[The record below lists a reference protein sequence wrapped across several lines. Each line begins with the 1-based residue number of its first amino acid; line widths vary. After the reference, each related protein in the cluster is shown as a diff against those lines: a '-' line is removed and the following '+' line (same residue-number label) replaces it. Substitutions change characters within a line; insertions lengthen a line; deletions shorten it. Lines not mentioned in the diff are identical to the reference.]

1 MAEQDRPLQ
10 AGPLDGIRVVD
21 TSTGIAGPM
30 ATMFLADF
38 GADVVKLEPPDGD
51 PARINPGFAMWNRNK
66 RSVVADLGTPDGR
79 TRLESLL
86 RGADIAV
93 FGETSDVLAANGL
106 DPESVRAL
114 NPRLIYLHTPPF
126 DGQGPTPWAGDHES
140 AALLAAE
147 TGIAAGQY
155 AFEEIPI
162 ESVYP
167 HALYGQ
173 AIWAAGATTAA
184 LLERESSG
192 LGQTVTVGGL
202 HGMMMTMT
210 GQLTVI
216 PSLAGN
222 PKTGGGPGGPVP
234 WYRLYECADGEWIFL
249 ACLTPKFYMKAFE
262 VLDVFD
268 MLADERL
275 AGEPAMMMAPDNIGW
290 VLERMRA
297 AVKSRTRADWM
308 ERLNGVG
315 CPTAYAG
322 RREDWLADPQL
333 VATGLRVEVADPERG
348 DVVMPGLSL
357 NMTKTPG
364 AVRSAAPTLG
374 ADNGLDAWPSPSN
387 TPAAATSETQT
398 GPLAGRRILDL
409 GTIIAGT
416 YAGSLLAEL
425 GADVIKVEA
434 LSGDPLRSYGPTFAG
449 FNKGKRGLA
458 IDLRSEA
465 GREAFYGL
473 VKRADAVVDNYRPG
487 VLGRLGI
494 DYDSLIKVNPRI
506 ITASVT
512 GFGEGGPDDDKPGMD
527 PMLQAMSGMMHAQG
541 GDSEPVFFTMPV
553 NDVSS
558 ASMATLGILLSMFHR
573 ERTGEG
579 QRVWTSLAGQAAMMQ
594 AGELVN
600 YPGRPPAPLGG
611 RDFQGASA
619 LDRFYATS
627 DGWLRLE
634 ASGGDL
640 PALKDAGLAQADS
653 DENDAQLAAALGAA
667 LKALT
672 LPEALL
678 RLSEAGVPAAAARP
692 ISSLPTAGEF
702 EGTEISHFHQP
713 EAGEPFWTAG
723 RYARFSRTERSDSMY
738 PPGLGEH
745 TRAALVEAGLDADA
759 IDQMFA
765 AGVVLESG
773 PFSLG

>member
-1 MAEQDRPLQ
+1 MAEEQHPL
-10 AGPLDGIRVVD
+10 GVRPLDGIRVVD
-21 TSTGIAGPM
+21 TTTGIAGPM

-38 GADVVKLEPPDGD
+38 GADVVKVEPPDGD
-51 PARINPGFAMWNRNK
+51 PARANPGFAMWNRNK
-66 RSVVADLGTPDGR
+66 RSVMADVAEAEGR
-79 TRLESLL
+79 SRLEDLL

-93 FGETSDVLAANGL
+93 FGETSDVLTAKGL
-106 DPESVRAL
+106 DPESVQAL

-173 AIWAAGATTAA
+173 AIWAAGAATAA
-184 LLERESSG
+184 LIEREGSG
-192 LGQTVTVGGL
+192 QGQTVTVGGL

-210 GQLTVI
+210 GQLTVV

-222 PKTGGGPGGPVP
+222 RKTGGGPGGPVP

-268 MLADERL
+268 MLTDERL
-275 AGEPAMMMAPDNIGW
+275 AGEPAMMMTPDNIDW
-290 VLERMRA
+290 VLARLRA
-297 AVKSRTRADWM
+297 ALKSRTRADWM
-308 ERLNGVG
+308 ERLNSAG

-322 RREDWLADPQL
+322 RREDWLADPQS
-333 VATGLRVEVADPERG
+333 VATGMRLELADPERG
-348 DVVMPGLSL
+348 AVVMPGLSL
-357 NMTKTPG
+357 NLTKTPG
-364 AVRSAAPTLG
+364 AVTSPAPTLG
-374 ADNGLDAWPSPSN
+374 ADNALEAWSPQSN
-387 TPAAATSETQT
+387 APAAATGETKT

-434 LSGDPLRSYGPTFAG
+434 LTGDPLRSYGPTFVG
-449 FNKGKRGLA
+449 YNKGKRGLA
-458 IDLRSEA
+458 IDLRSET

-494 DYDSLIKVNPRI
+494 DYDSLIKVNPGI

-541 GDSEPVFFTMPV
+541 GDSEPVFFTLPV

-558 ASMATLGILLSMFHR
+558 ASMATLGILLSIFHR
-573 ERTGEG
+573 QRTGEG
-579 QRVWTSLAGQAAMMQ
+579 QRVWTSLAGQSAMMQ
-594 AGELVN
+594 AGELVD

-619 LDRFYATS
+619 LDRFYETS
-627 DGWLRLE
+627 DGWLRIE

-640 PALKDAGLAQADS
+640 PSLRDAGLLGTNAVEDDDKIAKR
-653 DENDAQLAAALGAA
+653 LGAA

-672 LPEALL
+672 QIEALR
-678 RLSEAGVPAAAARP
+678 RLADAGVPAAAARP
-692 ISSLPTAGEF
+692 IASLPTAGEF
-702 EGTEISHFHQP
+702 EGTEVSHFHQP
-713 EAGEPFWTAG
+713 ETGEPFWTAG
-723 RYARFSRTERSDSMY
+723 RYARFSRTERADSMF

-745 TRAALVEAGLDADA
+745 TRAALAEAGLEADA
-759 IDQMFA
+759 IDQMLRD
-765 AGVVLESG
+765 GIVVESG